1 MASEHEYDG
10 KMVVKINPYSH
21 SVTIDGVTVTEHFYE
36 FPGYMDS
43 IANMDYADTYNL
55 KNTYEDKQ
63 NKGSYYQILQEYID
77 WYFKEKKEQDIWRN
91 NNFSELIDEAI
102 RQEVIARDQAIADAL
117 NNFIGDNED
126 LIDRKI
132 AAAINQEVINR
143 NEAITIAITN
153 VEDKIDELSDD
164 VDERIRVAI
173 EAEDTKVQNDITD
186 AIINAT
192 NTINQTIADSIA
204 QEVEDRNQAIDDAI
218 AVERQQR
225 IAADEQEVID
235 RNQAIADA
243 INQEVIDRNEA
254 ITNAVDEAIAKEV
267 QDRDE
272 AIATAVYD
280 AEVRVQWRVNE
291 KLKDYATVQY
301 SDAQDEAIKRLMI
314 TEIKEAL
321 DESKNFTI
329 ARVDDAIH
337 TEELNRDAAIE
348 YAISKESEN
357 RHDEIVDAMVTQEIV
372 FNQKLRE
379 EREARIAGDEKEKT
393 EREEADATLL
403 TLLNKEIH
411 DREDDV
417 DNEKVER
424 QEADAVLLALLNKEV
439 IDRNSAINTA
449 ISGEMPGNA
458 ASSTKLKTG
467 RKIGISGAVTG
478 TPTLFDGTTDITI
491 PTTALDVSKATAGT
505 LPVARGG
512 TGVTTIADIQAGK
525 DANGDTIHTTY
536 AKLNSPTLT
545 GTPNAP
551 TPAVGTNN
559 TQIATT
565 AFVESE
571 IDRKIAVAQAMIYKG
586 VVKSNSD
593 LPASHQIGWTYV
605 VQVAG
610 TYAEQVCEVGDYII
624 CNKTGTTANNAE
636 WDVLQKNINGAVT
649 GPASAVSGHIA
660 VFDGSSG
667 KIVKDSGL
675 TIATS
680 VPANAVFTD
689 TKYTASTG
697 LSLANNA
704 FSVKY
709 TAGTSILEWG
719 KEVTLMTLGDRAIK
733 AKLPD
738 NPNTDTD
745 TLMTQ
750 NVSTTNNT
758 YPILLT
764 PTANATANQGAK
776 TGIFASGVKVNPSTK
791 TIYATTFS
799 GNATSAT
806 TATTCSGNA
815 ATATKL
821 ASTVKINGTDFNGST
836 AITTASW
843 GTARTITISDNSGTN
858 TQAS

>member
-243 INQEVIDRNEA
+243 IDQEVINRNEA

-393 EREEADATLL
+393 EREEADAVLL

-417 DNEKVER
+417 DNEEVER
-424 QEADAVLLALLNKEV
+424 QEADAVLLSIINKEIKDRKDADTAEQNARIAADNTITNNLNTETQNRIAGDNALTNKLNKKYY
-439 IDRNSAINTA
+439 R
-449 ISGEMPGNA
+449 
-458 ASSTKLKTG
+458 
-467 RKIGISGAVTG
+467 
-478 TPTLFDGTTDITI
+478 
-491 PTTALDVSKATAGT
+491 
-505 LPVARGG
+505 
-512 TGVTTIADIQAGK
+512 Q
-525 DANGDTIHTTY
+525 Y
-536 AKLNSPTLT
+536 
-545 GTPNAP
+545 
-551 TPAVGTNN
+551 
-559 TQIATT
+559 
-565 AFVESE
+565 
-571 IDRKIAVAQAMIYKG
+571 
-586 VVKSNSD
+586 D
-593 LPASHQIGWTYV
+593 LPY
-605 VQVAG
+605 
-610 TYAEQVCEVGDYII
+610 GD
-624 CNKTGTTANNAE
+624 
-636 WDVLQKNINGAVT
+636 Q
-649 GPASAVSGHIA
+649 
-660 VFDGSSG
+660 
-667 KIVKDSGL
+667 L
-675 TIATS
+675 T
-680 VPANAVFTD
+680 
-689 TKYTASTG
+689 
-697 LSLANNA
+697 
-704 FSVKY
+704 
-709 TAGTSILEWG
+709 
-719 KEVTLMTLGDRAIK
+719 
-733 AKLPD
+733 
-738 NPNTDTD
+738 
-745 TLMTQ
+745 
-750 NVSTTNNT
+750 
-758 YPILLT
+758 
-764 PTANATANQGAK
+764 
-776 TGIFASGVKVNPSTK
+776 
-791 TIYATTFS
+791 
-799 GNATSAT
+799 
-806 TATTCSGNA
+806 
-815 ATATKL
+815 
-821 ASTVKINGTDFNGST
+821 
-836 AITTASW
+836 
-843 GTARTITISDNSGTN
+843 
-858 TQAS
+858 